1 MKTTHSE
8 QDAETSK
15 ILNFFVTKT
24 GLIAILVIF
33 ILLLSDCTQ
42 LNGHDDMPDVLKI
55 GVLPDQDINTLKKRY
70 SPLFKYISSK
80 IGVPYEFIIAEN
92 YKDLLLQFKEKHIDI
107 AYFGGFT
114 FLRANKNYQAV
125 PLVMRDIDVHFT
137 SYFIAKKHLTPQKI
151 LDFKGKSFS
160 FGSKL
165 STSGHLMP
173 RYFLNQKKIDADT
186 FFSKVEYSGSHDRT
200 AYNVRDGIVDI
211 GVANSKIIDEMLVD
225 KRLDANQ
232 ITIVWET
239 PPYPDYVWAIQSN
252 YSESVRSILRDA
264 FLSLSITNSEHAE
277 ILSALDAGG
286 FLPATTSDFNKLE
299 KVAHELGLLKK
310 AKEY

>member
-1 MKTTHSE
+1 MKTTRPE
-8 QDAETSK
+8 PDAEAPKT
-15 ILNFFVTKT
+15 LNVFLTKT
-24 GLIAILVIF
+24 GLIVILVIF
-33 ILLLSDCTQ
+33 ILQLSVCSQ
-42 LNGHDDMPDVLKI
+42 QNGHDDMPDVLKI
-55 GVLPDQDINTLKKRY
+55 GVLPDQDTNTLKKRY

-92 YKDLLLQFKEKHIDI
+92 YKDLLLQFEEKHIDI

-114 FLRANKNYQAV
+114 FLRANNNYHAI

-137 SYFIAKKHLTPQKI
+137 SYFIAKNHLAPKKI
-151 LDFKGKSFS
+151 LDFKGKSLS

-173 RYFLNQKKIDADT
+173 RYFLNQKNIDADT

-211 GVANSKIIDEMLVD
+211 GVANSKIIDEMFVD
-225 KRLDANQ
+225 KRLDASE

-252 YSESVRSILRDA
+252 YSKSVRATIRDA
-264 FLSLSITNSEHAE
+264 FLSLSITNSEHAK

-286 FLPATTSDFNKLE
+286 FLPASINDFSKLE
-299 KVAHELGLLKK
+299 KVTQELGILKK
-310 AKEY
+310 ANEY